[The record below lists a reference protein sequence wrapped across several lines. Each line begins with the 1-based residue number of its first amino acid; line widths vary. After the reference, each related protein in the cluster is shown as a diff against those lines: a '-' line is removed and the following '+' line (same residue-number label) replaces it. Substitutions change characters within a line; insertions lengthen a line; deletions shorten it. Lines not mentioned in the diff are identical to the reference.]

1 MLSMKVPLT
10 ISIVIME
17 ELEKNPR
24 RMTVEDVEILAL
36 RWMKDKSYLNNRNVA
51 CFIEGFEV
59 ARRYLISH
67 FSEMLQEEG
76 LHYIHEYASKRV
88 SDLCKAGVPLTPDH
102 NREMSTAKYVGELLL
117 EASHQINENK
127 VL

>member
-36 RWMKDKSYLNNRNVA
+36 RWMKDKAYLNNRN
-51 CFIEGFEV
+51 V

-76 LHYIHEYASKRV
+76 LHYMHEYASKRV

-102 NREMSTAKYVGELLL
+102 NREMSAAKYVGELLL
-117 EASHQINENK
+117 EASHKINENK

>member
-1 MLSMKVPLT
+1 MD
-10 ISIVIME
+10 

-36 RWMKDKSYLNNRNVA
+36 RWMKDKAYLNNRNVA

-59 ARRYLISH
+59 ARRYLISN
-67 FSEMLQEEG
+67 FAEMLQEEA
-76 LHYIHEYASKRV
+76 LYYIHEYASKRV
-88 SDLCKAGVPLTPDH
+88 SDLCKAGIPLTTDH
-102 NREMSTAKYVGELLL
+102 NREMMAAKYVGELLD
-117 EASHQINENK
+117 EASRHITKNK

>member
-1 MLSMKVPLT
+1 MKAPLT
-10 ISIVIME
+10 ILTVIME

-24 RMTVEDVEILAL
+24 RMSVEDVEILAL

-76 LHYIHEYASKRV
+76 LHYMHEYASKRV

-102 NREMSTAKYVGELLL
+102 NREMSAAKYVGELLL
-117 EASHQINENK
+117 EASHKINENK

>member
-1 MLSMKVPLT
+1 
-10 ISIVIME
+10 
-17 ELEKNPR
+17 
-24 RMTVEDVEILAL
+24 MTVEDVEILAL
-36 RWMKDKSYLNNRNVA
+36 RWMKDKAYLNNRNVA

-102 NREMSTAKYVGELLL
+102 NHEFLAAQEVGLALI
-117 EASHQINENK
+117 EASRLITDNK

>member
-1 MLSMKVPLT
+1 MKAPLT
-10 ISIVIME
+10 ILTVIME

-24 RMTVEDVEILAL
+24 RMSVEDVEILAL

-88 SDLCKAGVPLTPDH
+88 SDLCKAGVPLTPNH

-117 EASHQINENK
+117 EASYQINENK

>member
-1 MLSMKVPLT
+1 MKVPLT
-10 ISIVIME
+10 ISTVIMD

-36 RWMKDKSYLNNRNVA
+36 RWMKDKAYLNNRNVA

-102 NREMSTAKYVGELLL
+102 NHEFLAAQEVGLALI
-117 EASHQINENK
+117 EASRLITDNK

>member
-1 MLSMKVPLT
+1 
-10 ISIVIME
+10 
-17 ELEKNPR
+17 
-24 RMTVEDVEILAL
+24 MTVEDVEILAL
-36 RWMKDKSYLNNRNVA
+36 RWMKDKTFLNNRNVA

-67 FSEMLQEEG
+67 FAEMLQEEG
-76 LHYIHEYASKRV
+76 LHYMHEYARKRI
-88 SDLCKAGVPLTPDH
+88 SDLYNAGIPLTPDH
-102 NREMSTAKYVGELLL
+102 NREMSAAKYVGELLI

>member
-1 MLSMKVPLT
+1 
-10 ISIVIME
+10 
-17 ELEKNPR
+17 
-24 RMTVEDVEILAL
+24 MTVEDVEILAL

-67 FSEMLQEEG
+67 FSEMLQEEA
-76 LHYIHEYASKRV
+76 LFYIHEYASKRV
-88 SDLCKAGVPLTPDH
+88 NDLCNAGVPLTPAH
-102 NREMSTAKYVGELLL
+102 NRELLAAQYVGELLE
-117 EASHQINENK
+117 EASLTITKNK

>member
-1 MLSMKVPLT
+1 MKAPLT

-24 RMTVEDVEILAL
+24 RMTVDDVEILAL

-76 LHYIHEYASKRV
+76 LHYMHEYASKRV

-102 NREMSTAKYVGELLL
+102 NREMSAAKYVGELLL

>member
-1 MLSMKVPLT
+1 MKAPLT
-10 ISIVIME
+10 ILTVIME

-24 RMTVEDVEILAL
+24 RMSVEDVEILAL

-117 EASHQINENK
+117 EASYQINENK

>member
-1 MLSMKVPLT
+1 MWYMKAPLT
-10 ISIVIME
+10 ISIVIMK

-24 RMTVEDVEILAL
+24 RMSVEDVEILAL
-36 RWMKDKSYLNNRNVA
+36 RWMKDKAYLNNRNVA

-67 FSEMLQEEG
+67 FAEMLQDEG
-76 LHYIHEYASKRV
+76 LHYMHEYASERV
-88 SDLCKAGVPLTPDH
+88 SDLCKAGIPLTPAH
-102 NREMSTAKYVGELLL
+102 NREMLSAQEIGELLI
-117 EASHQINENK
+117 EASRIINQNR